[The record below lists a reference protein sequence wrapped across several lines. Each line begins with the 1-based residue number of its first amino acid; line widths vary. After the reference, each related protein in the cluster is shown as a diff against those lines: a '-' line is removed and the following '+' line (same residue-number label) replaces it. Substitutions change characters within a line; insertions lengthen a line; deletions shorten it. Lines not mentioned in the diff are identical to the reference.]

1 MKVMHDR
8 ENQMLYVASRDKY
21 ELRQRSTFDLS
32 VSGKTQSNKGLY
44 SFPCEQL
51 RSRIFLRVWFLAEC
65 PFVAV
70 KQVWC

>member
-8 ENQMLYVASRDKY
+8 EKQMLYKWDKY
-21 ELRQRSTFDLS
+21 ERRLRSTFDLT
-32 VSGKTQSNKGLY
+32 VSGKTQRNKGLFY
-44 SFPCEQL
+44 FPCQQL
-51 RSRIFLRVWFLAEC
+51 RSRIFLRVWFLTEC

>member
-1 MKVMHDR
+1 M
-8 ENQMLYVASRDKY
+8 DKY
-21 ELRQRSTFDLS
+21 ELRQQSTFDLS
-32 VSGKTQSNKGLY
+32 VSGKIKSYKGLF

-51 RSRIFLRVWFLAEC
+51 RSMIFLGVWFLIEC